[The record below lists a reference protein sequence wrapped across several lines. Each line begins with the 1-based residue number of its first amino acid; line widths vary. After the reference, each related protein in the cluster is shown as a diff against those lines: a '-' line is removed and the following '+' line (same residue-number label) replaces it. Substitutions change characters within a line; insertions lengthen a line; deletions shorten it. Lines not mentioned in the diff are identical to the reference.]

1 MQAKSRIFREGILL
15 FDDQTTFDEIKE
27 CCKALDERF
36 GFKIFQIHAH
46 RDEGYI
52 DAETGKVK
60 YNLHAHLTI
69 DWTNQATGINLQGHR
84 VKKKTESN
92 AKNKE
97 LHRAKFLERIG
108 TDEETV
114 ANNKK
119 KMTKSARAKLE
130 KKQTPLVFDSNDPS
144 NEWHLKQS
152 EKYDYFKMGLFEE
165 DFALMQDV
173 ASEVLKMNRGQVK
186 GKKGIEI
193 QKWKAL
199 KAQETHD
206 KNMLKLQQQE
216 NLQLEII
223 EDLIGD
229 KIRIGADL
237 NDLKFQKQQAENQLQ
252 NNKKLSDEYGQMAIE
267 YSDAVKSN
275 KKITDVQKREF
286 AVVQQKIEKLDDI
299 DRKVSQM
306 DWLEDKCDKAEVPK
320 EIVNGN
326 GDSIELDSADRVRL
340 LYDQVLNLKNYIFR
354 KATWVDKVNDIIG
367 GTKLLLTKAQRT
379 SDVFVWF
386 NKETKNLNIHK
397 DKSKVRIESQELPI
411 KFGVEQKL
419 DPTAPSEQVEQPYNP
434 RIVQKIN
441 PVQHQQTKVPRIRS

>member
-1 MQAKSRIFREGILL
+1 MKKFPTRGTTCVKIASLNEGSSEAHNDRELELDYLLPEELRQENSTWKEKSVAEKRLEIEQRYREHTHQKMQAKSRIFREGILL

-46 RDEGYI
+46 RDEGFI

-130 KKQTPLVFDSNDPS
+130 KKQTPIVFDPNDPS

-152 EKYDYFKMGLFEE
+152 EKYDYFKMGLFDE

-173 ASEVLKMNRGQVK
+173 ASEALKMNRGQVK

-193 QKWKAL
+193 QAWKAL
-199 KAQETHD
+199 KAREKHD
-206 KNMLKLQQQE
+206 KKMILMDMELSLKQTE
-216 NLQLEII
+216 LETMK
-223 EDLIGD
+223 EVERRMDNAGVNRTFKD
-229 KIRIGADL
+229 GASKIHRFDFFDRMTMYLGNRLVELYDYTRVNTKEMFEKAYAFYNWDEKKVKINVSFEAAQRQI
-237 NDLKFQKQQAENQLQ
+237 LKDTPVKEKEMQSIKTTVAKTIAQKPKN
-252 NNKKLSDEYGQMAIE
+252 
-267 YSDAVKSN
+267 
-275 KKITDVQKREF
+275 
-286 AVVQQKIEKLDDI
+286 QQK
-299 DRKVSQM
+299 M
-306 DWLEDKCDKAEVPK
+306 
-320 EIVNGN
+320 
-326 GDSIELDSADRVRL
+326 
-340 LYDQVLNLKNYIFR
+340 
-354 KATWVDKVNDIIG
+354 
-367 GTKLLLTKAQRT
+367 
-379 SDVFVWF
+379 
-386 NKETKNLNIHK
+386 
-397 DKSKVRIESQELPI
+397 
-411 KFGVEQKL
+411 
-419 DPTAPSEQVEQPYNP
+419 
-434 RIVQKIN
+434 
-441 PVQHQQTKVPRIRS
+441 